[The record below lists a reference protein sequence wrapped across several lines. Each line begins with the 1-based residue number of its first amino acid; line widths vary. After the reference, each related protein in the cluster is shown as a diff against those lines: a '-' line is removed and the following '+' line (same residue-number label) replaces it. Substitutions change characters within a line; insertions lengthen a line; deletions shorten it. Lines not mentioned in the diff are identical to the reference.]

1 MNHRGT
7 FWLFVPFLLLIFQV
21 GFCQTKVQQKLPDRT
36 RILFLLDASGSM
48 QEQWLRPNQ
57 SRWTVA
63 KSILTKLVDSLRQ
76 KTKLELGLR
85 VYGHQSPQEQKNCKD
100 TRLEVPFKA
109 KNHSLII
116 DKLEEIRPR
125 GVTPITYSLEQAAG
139 DFPSGPGYRNIVI
152 LVTDGIESCG
162 GDVCAMS
169 RAPDRA
175 LWPVS
180 TDVSAQ

>member
-1 MNHRGT
+1 MNHRRT
-7 FWLFVPFLLLIFQV
+7 FWLLLLTLPLILNV
-21 GFCQTKVQQKLPDRT
+21 GYGQTKVQQKLPDKT

-76 KTKLELGLR
+76 NNKLELGLR
-85 VYGHQSPQEQKNCKD
+85 VYGHISPQEQKNCKD

-116 DKLEEIRPR
+116 SKLDEIKPK
-125 GVTPITYSLEQAAG
+125 GVTPITYSLEQA
-139 DFPSGPGYRNIVI
+139 
-152 LVTDGIESCG
+152 
-162 GDVCAMS
+162 
-169 RAPDRA
+169 
-175 LWPVS
+175 
-180 TDVSAQ
+180 